1 MASMHIKK
9 GDLVQ
14 VIGGKDRGTTGR
26 VLKVDPAQ
34 GLVTVEGV
42 NRVKKHTKA
51 AQSDRGA
58 AVGGILTIEAPLD
71 ASNLMVVDPS
81 DNKPTRVRRRRD
93 KIEKKRADGTTYVS
107 SRLVRV
113 SARTGKEI

>member
-1 MASMHIKK
+1 
-9 GDLVQ
+9 
-14 VIGGKDRGTTGR
+14 
-26 VLKVDPAQ
+26 
-34 GLVTVEGV
+34 
-42 NRVKKHTKA
+42 
-51 AQSDRGA
+51 
-58 AVGGILTIEAPLD
+58 VGGILTIEAPLD

-93 KIEKKRADGTTYVS
+93 KVEKKRADGTTYVS

>member
-14 VIGGKDRGTTGR
+14 VISGKDRGTTGR
-26 VLKVDPAQ
+26 VLKVDPTQ

-51 AQSDRGA
+51 AQ
-58 AVGGILTIEAPLD
+58 
-71 ASNLMVVDPS
+71 
-81 DNKPTRVRRRRD
+81 
-93 KIEKKRADGTTYVS
+93 
-107 SRLVRV
+107 
-113 SARTGKEI
+113 